1 MEAITLLIAVVAL
14 ILSILAY
21 QRTGGTAEGKR
32 QMETMASSV
41 DFKKQVDAMASMTDA
56 LRERTA
62 DALERLEKVIRKAEK
77 IE

>member
-14 ILSILAY
+14 IISIRAY
-21 QRTGGTAEGKR
+21 QRTGAAAEGKR
-32 QMETMASSV
+32 QVETMASSV